1 MRSLAPR
8 GVRQVACVGSMA
20 SPCYAGVGW
29 LKTTGN
35 ASTGGW
41 LHGKAGDRYH
51 QTWASY
57 LVKALSFFKN
67 NGIEFWGVRMC
78 HMCCSPSHTTQLTT
92 QNEPID
98 GLDPKFPFNALGFTP
113 ETQVSQAGELTLR
126 LMRSARLCEAGPR
139 PSPARELPGR
149 QADDDG
155 RPAHTHGQLCQ
166 CGPLRPRGC
175 AGACVCVSLCCELS
189 TVQYISGIAVHW
201 YEDMLESAEVS
212 LGVTHNAFPEKFIL
226 STEGLDRMAC
236 GLHVTCASMYWFPSF
251 LPPGSVDW
259 QLGPWCRVCLRHHR
273 EPSGV
278 ISCFLHAHSHAFRTG
293 RWAGPTG
300 VLSELYV
307 RCI

>member
-1 MRSLAPR
+1 MKLDLGPALR
-8 GVRQVACVGSMA
+8 A
-20 SPCYAGVGW
+20 SFP
-29 LKTTGN
+29 
-35 ASTGGW
+35 
-41 LHGKAGDRYH
+41 D
-51 QTWASY
+51 
-57 LVKALSFFKN
+57 VKLMMMDDQRTHMVNFANVVLS
-67 NGIEFWGVRMC
+67 
-78 HMCCSPSHTTQLTT
+78 
-92 QNEPID
+92 
-98 GLDPKFPFNALGFTP
+98 DP
-113 ETQVSQAGELTLR
+113 
-126 LMRSARLCEAGPR
+126 EA
-139 PSPARELPGR
+139 A
-149 QADDDG
+149 Q
-155 RPAHTHGQLCQ
+155 
-166 CGPLRPRGC
+166 
-175 AGACVCVSLCCELS
+175 VCVRASLCCELS

-236 GLHVTCASMYWFPSF
+236 GLHVTGASMYWFPSF

-273 EPSGV
+273 EPAGV